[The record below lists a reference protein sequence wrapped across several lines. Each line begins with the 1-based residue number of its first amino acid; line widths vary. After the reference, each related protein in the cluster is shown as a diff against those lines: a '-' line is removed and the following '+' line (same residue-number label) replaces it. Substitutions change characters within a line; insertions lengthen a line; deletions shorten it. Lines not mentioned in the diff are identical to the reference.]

1 MAAVTH
7 PDQHFE
13 VNLLFRDEKNAVEAF
28 NQVVGFYEVFTDFDR
43 LLLRNIFPTL
53 LSDYALVGLEFGS
66 LKTSLV
72 QQLKDMPEELAR
84 NTGAQE
90 QICRLLVQSRYRLIR
105 KVSEEK
111 EIDTRSQIET
121 LTDEINREINRI
133 GEEYSLI
140 VTQINTYFVLN
151 AVDDLV
157 KYLNNLR
164 ERELLEY
171 KSTSGNTFM
180 GRGIAINKPKIL
192 AELGQRT
199 IVNET
204 TELLKIKKVDMLSSQ
219 PRWDFL
225 QGKRPL
231 KAKMLDQEW
240 LDAFHQ
246 REVVIKPEDALMV
259 TLKTTHTYNPNF
271 DDKKTDY
278 EVIRVSSV
286 ISPEDKSTLQLRI
299 PG

>member
-1 MAAVTH
+1 MAVVTN
-7 PDQHFE
+7 PDQRFE

-28 NQVVGFYEVFTDFDR
+28 NQVVGFYEVFTEFDR

-53 LSDYALVGLEFGS
+53 LSDYALEGLEFGS
-66 LKTSLV
+66 LKTRLL
-72 QQLKDMPEELAR
+72 QQLKGLPDELSH
-84 NTGAQE
+84 NTDAQE
-90 QICRLLVQSRYRLIR
+90 QICALLVRSRYRLI
-105 KVSEEK
+105 KKISDEK
-111 EIDTRSQIET
+111 EINTKSQIET
-121 LTDEINREINRI
+121 LTEDINREITRI
-133 GEEYSLI
+133 GEDHSLI
-140 VTQINTYFVLN
+140 VTHINTYFVLN
-151 AVDDLV
+151 AVDDLI

-171 KSTSGNTFM
+171 KSVAGNTFM

-192 AELGQRT
+192 GELGQRT
-199 IVNET
+199 IINET

-231 KAKMLDQEW
+231 KARMLDLEW
-240 LDAFHQ
+240 LDAFHH

-286 ISPEDKSTLQLRI
+286 ISPEDESTVQLKI
-299 PG
+299 PA